1 MPIPGKSCF
10 GSTTLTKTQPMNEDE
25 FLNETSGI
33 HSTPITGHTVSD
45 TSSAST
51 DDSGI
56 SLHFEPTTTGAE
68 NLTKSTERSVS
79 PMDQKLAEHSGLQE
93 SMEVTTTHT
102 YPTSPSDCFQCKTMQ
117 VLTENVYQSA
127 TSTDQP
133 LDKPSELECMVEK
146 GQPAFQDVMQW
157 QPPTNGNTNTSI
169 TTSPKQPSPLAPLS
183 PAQQPSVKSTL
194 GSGKQKSSNL
204 LYGMFSR
211 SVDGTRWQCEECK
224 KLFSSQGSL
233 RAHARIHTGER
244 PYQCQYCYRTFCQA
258 STLRSHERLH
268 TGEKPYKC
276 EYCGRAFTQSAGLRS
291 HLKTHRYDS

>member
-1 MPIPGKSCF
+1 MPHPGKSYLADA
-10 GSTTLTKTQPMNEDE
+10 GSTTLTKTQPINEDE
-25 FLNETSGI
+25 FLNEAGGI
-33 HSTPITGHTVSD
+33 HSTPITSHSVSD

-56 SLHFEPTTTGAE
+56 SLHFEPTTTSAE
-68 NLTKSTERSVS
+68 NLTQSAERSVS
-79 PMDQKLAEHSGLQE
+79 PMDQRLVEHGNPQE
-93 SMEVTTTHT
+93 SMDVTTTHT
-102 YPTSPSDCFQCKTMQ
+102 HPTLPSDCFQRKTVQ
-117 VLTENVYQSA
+117 VLTENVYQSV
-127 TSTDQP
+127 TSTDQLP
-133 LDKPSELECMVEK
+133 DKPAELEGMVEK
-146 GQPAFQDVMQW
+146 GQPDVLQW
-157 QPPTNGNTNTSI
+157 QPPTNGNASLA
-169 TTSPKQPSPLAPLS
+169 TSPKQLSPLASSS
-183 PAQQPSVKSTL
+183 PAHHPSVKSTF
-194 GSGKQKSSNL
+194 GSSKLKPSNL

-276 EYCGRAFTQSAGLRS
+276 EFCGRAFTQSAGLRS